1 MFHVSLSR
9 FYPARFHTY
18 ANSIFALGD
27 ICDVISAENA
37 DVCILEEPEHL
48 NWYRSPGS
56 ASWTARF
63 NHVIGVIHTNYK
75 AYVRDHAPAGFLAA
89 PLTAGVNSLVVQAN
103 CHKVIKLS
111 GVLQSFFPGKEVVE
125 NVHGIRDTYLKEGRR
140 IFSSHLPFRGK
151 RKAYFIGKLIWGK
164 GFNELLELESRFR
177 QSTGCYFAIDI
188 FGTGNDEL
196 EIKRA
201 FNKERHA
208 DNYVFKSLNKDCQ
221 RLPVNFM
228 GKTDHAS
235 LAGNDYSIF
244 VNPSF
249 TEVLCTTTAE
259 AIAMGK
265 FVIIPAHPSN
275 YFFEQFP
282 NCRVYRSRKEF
293 VTLLKDAMTND
304 PPPLPEDLANLLSW
318 EMATR
323 RCVCAAAVSKRDAIR
338 EERLRRWKEEKSL
351 KKAISGIFQKED

>member
-1 MFHVSLSR
+1 
-9 FYPARFHTY
+9 
-18 ANSIFALGD
+18 
-27 ICDVISAENA
+27 
-37 DVCILEEPEHL
+37 
-48 NWYRSPGS
+48 
-56 ASWTARF
+56 
-63 NHVIGVIHTNYK
+63 
-75 AYVRDHAPAGFLAA
+75 
-89 PLTAGVNSLVVQAN
+89 
-103 CHKVIKLS
+103 
-111 GVLQSFFPGKEVVE
+111 
-125 NVHGIRDTYLKEGRR
+125 
-140 IFSSHLPFRGK
+140 LPFRGK
-151 RKAYFIGKLIWGK
+151 RKSYFIGKLIWGK
-164 GFNELLELESRFR
+164 GFNALLELESRFR

-201 FNKERHA
+201 FNKERHT

-235 LAGNDYSIF
+235 LAGDDYSIF
-244 VNPSF
+244 INPSL

-265 FVIIPAHPSN
+265 FVIIPSHPSN

-282 NCRVYRSRKEF
+282 NCLVYRSRKEF
-293 VTLLKDAMTND
+293 VSLLKDAMTND

-323 RCVCAAAVSKRDAIR
+323 RCVCAAAVPKRDAIR
-338 EERLRRWKEEKSL
+338 EERLRRLKEEKSL